1 MTYVMSDIHGNK
13 SRFEAMLKKINFS
26 QDDTLYILGD
36 VIDRGPNGIAI
47 LQEII
52 NTPNIKMIL
61 GNHEHM
67 MIDYLYYMNCEYG
80 KNTWCFFNGGNVT
93 HLAYCK
99 LSQEE
104 KEKIKNFLLT
114 LPSSIDI
121 SIDGQKFH
129 LVHGY
134 PASTVFEQVWN
145 RIWHD
150 SENPIPETMTIV
162 GHTPVQHF
170 GQNQI
175 FKRPGVIDIDCGCA
189 RKDGQ
194 LGCLRLDDMAEFY
207 VK

>member
-26 QDDTLYILGD
+26 QNDTLYILGD
-36 VIDRGPNGIAI
+36 VIDRGPDGIAI
-47 LQEII
+47 LQRIME
-52 NTPNIKMIL
+52 TPNIKMIL

-80 KNTWCFFNGGNVT
+80 KNTWRVVNGGEVT
-93 HLAYCK
+93 HWDYCK

-114 LPSSIDI
+114 LPVSLNI
-121 SIDGQKFH
+121 SMDGQKFH

-134 PASTVFEQVWN
+134 PAKTVSDQVWE
-145 RIWHD
+145 RIKNT
-150 SENPIPETMTIV
+150 SRTPVPGIMVIV

-170 GQNQI
+170 GQDQI

-189 RKDGQ
+189 MKNGQ
-194 LGCLRLDDMAEFY
+194 LGCLRLDDMTEFY
-207 VK
+207 VR